1 MLAKLDLRDRT
12 QAASFAYETGFVT
25 PRAEA
30 VDEGP
35 IPIARRRL
43 GG

>member
-1 MLAKLDLRDRT
+1 LAKLDLRGRT

-25 PRAEA
+25 PRAE
-30 VDEGP
+30 VVEEGV

-43 GG
+43 SG